1 MNLWLSALLVAF
13 LTALR
18 FVIIPAFVVLAL
30 ISFGVR
36 GKRGAWIPLWK
47 LGLVLLGIALVS
59 TLFFAVLW
67 KDAVAR

>member
-1 MNLWLSALLVAF
+1 MNLWLSALLIAF

-18 FVIIPAFVVLAL
+18 FVIIPAFAVLAV

-47 LGLVLLGIALVS
+47 LGLVLLGIAIVS

-67 KDAVAR
+67 KDAAG

>member
-18 FVIIPAFVVLAL
+18 FVILPAFGVLAL
-30 ISFGVR
+30 ISFGLR
-36 GKRGAWIPLWK
+36 RKRGTWLPLWK
-47 LGLVLLGIALVS
+47 LGVALLLIALAS

-67 KDAVAR
+67 RDAVAS